1 MDMPRGLGRCQLAR
15 RVAIVASL
23 QQTFLIGR
31 TRTETGRIRRHA
43 WMGRNGYEL
52 RSASVR
58 RLRGR
63 RPKASAMIRKLARA
77 EQRGEEAREVPP
89 PSGVERMM
97 PPWYL
102 GLLRT

>member
-1 MDMPRGLGRCQLAR
+1 
-15 RVAIVASL
+15 
-23 QQTFLIGR
+23 
-31 TRTETGRIRRHA
+31 
-43 WMGRNGYEL
+43 
-52 RSASVR
+52 
-58 RLRGR
+58 
-63 RPKASAMIRKLARA
+63 MIRKLARA